1 MLGTNISTFYVKIH
15 KKFFMYGEKMKK
27 TMKDVSQVKAI
38 EEGVVIEVVDE
49 SADTDKIKEVVENC
63 QTGKCDCMSEETKAK
78 VTFMDFRIENGKPV
92 IEIKGDVSE
101 EEIKEAVNRSKK
113 EL

>member
-1 MLGTNISTFYVKIH
+1 MR
-15 KKFFMYGEKMKK
+15 K
-27 TMKDVSQVKAI
+27 TMKDVSQVKST
-38 EEGVVIEVVDE
+38 EEGVIIEVFDETVDTE
-49 SADTDKIKEVVENC
+49 KVKEVVENC

-78 VTFMDFRIENGKPV
+78 VTFMDFKVENGKPV

-101 EEIKEAVNRSKK
+101 EEIKKAINRSKK

>member
-1 MLGTNISTFYVKIH
+1 
-15 KKFFMYGEKMKK
+15 MKK
-27 TMKDVSQVKAI
+27 TMKDVSKVKAT

-49 SADTDKIKEVVENC
+49 TVDANKVKEVVENC

-78 VTFMDFRIENGKPV
+78 VQFMDFRVENGKPV

-101 EEIKEAVNRSKK
+101 EEIKEAVKRSKK